1 MAFIKYLRPPCF
13 SLYQS
18 PKISPKLLKT
28 PPPPV
33 SDMYS
38 ILLCGSCSFPH
49 EEEEKEN
56 NISASLPT
64 KKSRKGSKNPYATRG
79 LDKFS
84 ELLTDLDEKRQKI
97 YTQMGAE
104 GISLVRFVY
113 SNSNDCVPIVV
124 KLKKVRKGGKDN
136 KHVSVTQTNS
146 KAVDEIV
153 EAPVDSKE
161 EEQPKLELSNEK
173 TENKKKSFS
182 WNVKLDK
189 WKRPS
194 YYLPVIIILILLS
207 LAVYGR
213 PFAVICTSI
222 FWYVFPIL
230 KDSSSTKNPA
240 PTKKNYVRRFSENY
254 KRENENMKDY
264 KKTYSGSLETTSQL
278 HRIRRKSL

>member
-1 MAFIKYLRPPCF
+1 MTLLFF
-13 SLYQS
+13 SLSITQNQ
-18 PKISPKLLKT
+18 PQIPQI
-28 PPPPV
+28 PPPV
-33 SDMYS
+33 SDMLS
-38 ILLCGSCSFPH
+38 VFFCGNCSFPH
-49 EEEEKEN
+49 QEEEEKEN
-56 NISASLPT
+56 DSSASSPP
-64 KKSRKGSKNPYATRG
+64 KKSKKSNKNPYSTRG

-84 ELLTDLDEKRQKI
+84 ELLTDLEEKRQKI
-97 YTQMGAE
+97 YSQMGTE

-124 KLKKVRKGGKDN
+124 KLKKIHKEGKDN

-146 KAVDEIV
+146 NAVDEIV
-153 EAPVDSKE
+153 EAPVPSKE
-161 EEQPKLELSNEK
+161 VEQPKLELSNEK

-213 PFAVICTSI
+213 SFAVMCTSI
-222 FWYVFPIL
+222 GWYVLPIL
-230 KDSSSTKNPA
+230 KDSSSTKNPE

-264 KKTYSGSLETTSQL
+264 KKTYSGSLETISQI

>member
-1 MAFIKYLRPPCF
+1 MLSLFI
-13 SLYQS
+13 
-18 PKISPKLLKT
+18 
-28 PPPPV
+28 
-33 SDMYS
+33 
-38 ILLCGSCSFPH
+38 CGSCSFH
-49 EEEEKEN
+49 HQEEEEKEN
-56 NISASLPT
+56 NISAPLPT
-64 KKSRKGSKNPYATRG
+64 KKSKKGNMNPYSTRG

-84 ELLTDLDEKRQKI
+84 ELLADLDEKRQKI
-97 YTQMGAE
+97 YSQLGNDR
-104 GISLVRFVY
+104 ISIVRFVY

-124 KLKKVRKGGKDN
+124 KLKKVQKEDEDKD
-136 KHVSVTQTNS
+136 KDKDVRVAQTNS

-153 EAPVDSKE
+153 QAPVALE
-161 EEQPKLELSNEK
+161 EVQQPKLELSNEK
-173 TENKKKSFS
+173 TENKKKSLP

-213 PFAVICTSI
+213 SFAVICTSI
-222 FWYVFPIL
+222 GWYVFPIL

-240 PTKKNYVRRFSENY
+240 PKKNYVRRFSENY

-264 KKTYSGSLETTSQL
+264 KKTYSGSLETTSQS

>member
-1 MAFIKYLRPPCF
+1 MTLLFF
-13 SLYQS
+13 SLSITQNQ
-18 PKISPKLLKT
+18 PQIPQI
-28 PPPPV
+28 PPPV
-33 SDMYS
+33 SDMLS
-38 ILLCGSCSFPH
+38 VFFCGSCSFPH
-49 EEEEKEN
+49 QEEEKEN
-56 NISASLPT
+56 DSFASSPP
-64 KKSRKGSKNPYATRG
+64 KKSKKSNKNPYSTRG

-84 ELLTDLDEKRQKI
+84 ELLTDLEEKRQKI
-97 YTQMGAE
+97 YSQMGTE

-124 KLKKVRKGGKDN
+124 KLKKIHKEGKDN

-153 EAPVDSKE
+153 EAPVPSKE
-161 EEQPKLELSNEK
+161 VEQPKLELSNEK

-213 PFAVICTSI
+213 SFAVMCTSI
-222 FWYVFPIL
+222 GWYVFPIL
-230 KDSSSTKNPA
+230 KDSSSTKNPE

-264 KKTYSGSLETTSQL
+264 KKTYSGSLETTSQI